1 MNKEDLIAMG
11 LTEDQAKKVMDSLDG
26 NFVTKARFNEVNE
39 ENKTLK
45 QSVADRDKQLE
56 DLKKSSGDNAELKK
70 QIEDLQETNKSE
82 AKKHADEM
90 KELRL
95 TNAIKLAVAG
105 KVHDEDMT
113 AALFDRS
120 RLILADDGKVSGLN
134 EQLESI
140 RKEKAFLFKDGDGG
154 QGSGGKGKPG
164 YKPKGGETHNEGYAA
179 QYAQRRNEAEKAGT
193 KNSLWGAE

>member
-1 MNKEDLIAMG
+1 MKKEDLIAMG

-26 NFVTKARFNEVNE
+26 NFVTKTRFNEVNE

-45 QSVADRDKQLE
+45 QSVADRDKQLD